1 MISEI
6 NFELKIQSTYFD
18 AGQPRRRD
26 LSTRKKKLVYLS
38 RPNKMTPSGR
48 DLNKE

>member
-1 MISEI
+1 MMSEI
-6 NFELKIQSTYFD
+6 NFELKIQ
-18 AGQPRRRD
+18 
-26 LSTRKKKLVYLS
+26 LVYLS